1 MSNDR
6 IDEALRAHFAREA
19 ADDASAA
26 RVMAKLDGTLPPQK
40 HATRWS
46 WPQLLLDW
54 QFAPAWPRM
63 AALATC
69 AALGFI
75 VGSAGV
81 GHLGKHETGARSDVS
96 QLVFE
101 PEPLT
106 GLRP

>member
-1 MSNDR
+1 MTHDR
-6 IDEALRAHFAREA
+6 IENALRAHFSRDANA
-19 ADDASAA
+19 DASA
-26 RVMAKLDGTLPPQK
+26 VLNKLSGALPPQK
-40 HATRWS
+40 RS
-46 WPQLLLDW
+46 WLGSLPELLLDW

-75 VGSAGV
+75 VGSAGINRI
-81 GHLGKHETGARSDVS
+81 GAITPGAHTNVA

>member
-1 MSNDR
+1 MSEDR
-6 IDEALRAHFAREA
+6 IDRALKQHFSRDAS
-19 ADDASAA
+19 DDASAA
-26 RVMAKLDGTLPPQK
+26 RVMAKLNGALPPQK
-40 HATRWS
+40 QS
-46 WPQLLLDW
+46 WFGSLPPLLLDW

-63 AALATC
+63 AALAGC

-75 VGSAGV
+75 VGSASINHIG
-81 GHLGKHETGARSDVS
+81 GLTPGARNDIA